1 MKVMRA
7 AKFLGKFALTNYKG
21 KLSRETK
28 YHEILV
34 HPIVL
39 LSAKFLERG
48 NKPKPKVRFEWTK
61 IRLVQRNFVF

>member
-7 AKFLGKFALTNYKG
+7 AKFWGKFALTNYKG

-34 HPIVL
+34 DPIVL

-48 NKPKPKVRFEWTK
+48 NKPKP
-61 IRLVQRNFVF
+61 N